1 LTIAEGN
8 KPPPGAFYRK
18 NNFQEMLMKSLLVA
32 TLAATVG
39 LSASVLAQTK
49 DPAKDSPL
57 AARDAGQSSPLAK
70 NPAQESPL
78 AKRDGGQDS
87 PLAKPAT
94 AGDSPL
100 ATTNPNDSP
109 LAKSEKK

>member
-1 LTIAEGN
+1 MI
-8 KPPPGAFYRK
+8 
-18 NNFQEMLMKSLLVA
+18 MKSLLVA
-32 TLAATVG
+32 TLAVTVG
-39 LSASVLAQTK
+39 LSASALAQTK